1 MGNMLRNYFT
11 IAFRNLKK
19 HKIFSLVNIAGLA
32 VGLAVFWLM
41 ALYVADELSF
51 DRWEENSSRIYRVV
65 HSAEWPAGK
74 FRLAPTSALF
84 AHSLKKDFSEIEEA
98 ARIDP
103 EGGGTIL
110 YQDKK
115 IQAGDILFAD
125 NSFLTIF
132 QPSFL
137 AGDSHQALSNPHSI
151 VLTKTLAE
159 KIFGDIDNAL
169 GKTVTFRNDDQ
180 QQQVTGV
187 IEDMPANSHLGFS
200 ALRSMPDLS
209 GATWPDFD
217 KYTYVLL
224 RKDADPRQLEAR
236 FPAFFQRYLS
246 SFMEKTRYHMW
257 LQPLPSIHLHSS
269 DLSYDNGRNNSDIRY
284 IWLFAS
290 IALLI
295 LVIAVINYINLSTAR
310 SSIRVKEVGVRKV
323 IGSGR
328 RQLISLFLAES
339 VLFTLIAA
347 AISIGLAGMLIPFF
361 DQLSGKNLTLWQFGK
376 IPTLTILL
384 AFTLLTGL
392 AGGFYPALFLSGFRT
407 IPALKG
413 QQGSQKTNILFRK
426 SLVTF
431 QFVITI
437 VLIAGSIT
445 LYQQLQYMHNKD
457 LGFNKQQVLTFHID
471 NPSVRE
477 RIKDLKTRLQKSPLI
492 ESAGGAGNPIGN
504 NDIGSTSFDFEQN
517 NGSIA
522 PDARMV
528 QSFYIDEDY
537 LHTLQ
542 IPLAKGRNF
551 SPDRPTDLHN
561 AVLVN
566 ETLVNQL
573 SWTEP
578 LGKKVRMRT
587 GPNGAT
593 QDALVIGVVKD
604 FSIYSLQHKIEPLVL
619 LLPPVPKEDDNCY
632 VRLSKANLPAALHYI
647 ETTYRDLDP
656 AASFEYHFLDDNF
669 ERQYATEEHEGRLLL
684 TFTALAIFI
693 ACLGLFGL
701 VTFAVEQR
709 TKEIGIRRVL
719 GASVTG
725 IISLVSKDLI
735 RPVVL
740 AVLIATPIAWYILHR
755 WLEGFAYRVNITVG
769 IFAGAGM
776 LALLIAALTVSL
788 RARRAARVPP
798 AKSLRTE

>member
-19 HKIFSLVNIAGLA
+19 HKVFSLVNIVGLA

-41 ALYVADELSF
+41 ALYIADELSF

-74 FRLAPTSALF
+74 FRLAPTSARF
-84 AHSLKKDFSEIEEA
+84 APTLKIDYPEIEDA

-132 QPSFL
+132 QPPFL
-137 AGDSHQALSNPHSI
+137 QGDSRQALSTPHSI
-151 VLTKTLAE
+151 VLTRSLAE
-159 KIFGDIDNAL
+159 KLFGDIDNAM
-169 GKTVTFRNDDQ
+169 GRIVSFQNDDQ
-180 QQQVTGV
+180 QQQVTGI
-187 IEDMPANSHLGFS
+187 IEDIPANSHLGFS

-209 GATWPDFD
+209 GAAWPVFNI
-217 KYTYVLL
+217 YTYVLL
-224 RKDADPRQLEAR
+224 RKDADPHRLEAR

-246 SFMEKTRYHMW
+246 PFMEKTHYHMW
-257 LQPLPSIHLHSS
+257 LQPLPSVHLHSS
-269 DLSYDNGRNNSDIRY
+269 DLSYDIGRNNGDIRY
-284 IWLFAS
+284 IWLFSA
-290 IALLI
+290 IAILV

-328 RQLISLFLAES
+328 PQLISLFLAES

-347 AISIGLAGMLIPFF
+347 AISIGLAGMLIPLFN
-361 DQLSGKNLTLWQFGK
+361 QLSGKSLTLWQFGK
-376 IPTLTILL
+376 IPTLTILIL
-384 AFTLLTGL
+384 FSLFTGM

-413 QQGSQKTNILFRK
+413 QQGSQKTNALFRK

-445 LYQQLQYMHNKD
+445 LYKQLQYMHNKD
-457 LGFNKQQVLTFHID
+457 LGFNKQQVLTFHIN
-471 NPSVRE
+471 NPSVRQ
-477 RIKDLKTRLQKSPLI
+477 RIADLKARLLKSPLI

-504 NDIGSTSFDFEQN
+504 NDIGSTAFNFEQN

-528 QSFYIDEDY
+528 QSFYIDADY

-551 SPDRPTDLHN
+551 SPDRPADLHN

-566 ETLVNQL
+566 ETLVNEL
-573 SWTEP
+573 GWTEP
-578 LGKKVRMRT
+578 IGKRIRMPADT
-587 GPNGAT
+587 SGVS
-593 QDALVIGVVKD
+593 QVIGVVKD

-632 VRLSKANLPAALHYI
+632 VRLSKANIPAALRYI
-647 ETTYRDLDP
+647 ENTYKDFDP
-656 AASFEYHFLDDNF
+656 AASFDYHFLDENF
-669 ERQYATEEHEGRLLL
+669 EKQYATEEHEGRLLL
-684 TFTALAIFI
+684 VFTALAIFI

-725 IISLVSKDLI
+725 IVSLVSKDLI

-740 AVLIATPIAWYILHR
+740 AVLIATPIAWFILHR
-755 WLEGFAYRVNITVG
+755 WLEGFAYRVGVNVG
-769 IFAGAGM
+769 IFAGAG
-776 LALLIAALTVSL
+776 LLVVFIAVLTVSL
-788 RARRAARVPP
+788 RARRAAGVPP